1 MAQAAS
7 RGMNPTGAQPK
18 DASTTSQRQALSH
31 LISPGALSRHQ
42 HPPTRPG
49 NNWLQERGAS
59 WNWITRQLQPGAP
72 RNLSEACR
80 QIEKEFAR
88 QIEHIGPG
96 SPSWRLLLTEFA
108 RIGELAAQMRTSQS
122 TDPFAEAEYQPQEQ
136 PKEKPHRS
144 APAPRALPQSPRYTQ
159 ELPAIDQAPETADIE
174 SRHRTPKHPD
184 QHTSSRATP
193 KVTLE
198 EAEILELL
206 RQLKK
211 SDSSDD
217 EKLRHCL
224 NIIETLGIQLELPPQ
239 PFRKRDLTRRYSPC
253 SNQGNQPPPLSPS
266 THTTRQL
273 AAIIPTTTDT
283 LKRHAKR
290 AYERGPL
297 PQPMP
302 RFPDWF
308 VVSRSSPKGGQGCG
322 WKFSRILRPS
332 DS

>member
-7 RGMNPTGAQPK
+7 KGMNPTGAHPQN
-18 DASTTSQRQALSH
+18 ASTASQRQALSH
-31 LISPGALSRHQ
+31 LISPDALARHQ
-42 HPPTRPG
+42 HPPAKPG
-49 NNWLQERGAS
+49 NNWLHECGAS
-59 WNWITRQLQPGAP
+59 WNWITRQPQPGAP

-80 QIEKEFAR
+80 QIEKEFTR

-96 SPSWRLLLTEFA
+96 SPSWGLLLAEFA

-136 PKEKPHRS
+136 PKEKLDRS
-144 APAPRALPQSPRYTQ
+144 TPAPRALPQSPRHTQ
-159 ELPAIDQAPETADIE
+159 ELPAIDQAPETADIK
-174 SRHRTPKHPD
+174 SCHRTPKQPD
-184 QHTSSRATP
+184 QHTSSRATT
-193 KVTLE
+193 KGTLE
-198 EAEILELL
+198 ETEILELL
-206 RQLKK
+206 QQLKK
-211 SDSSDD
+211 SDSSDE

-224 NIIETLGIQLELPPQ
+224 KIIETLGIQLEILPQ
-239 PFRKRDLTRRYSPC
+239 TLGKRHLTQHRSPY
-253 SNQGNQPPPLSPS
+253 SNQGNQPPPLSPD

-273 AAIIPTTTDT
+273 AAIIPTTMDT

-302 RFPDWF
+302 EFPDWF

-322 WKFSRILRPS
+322 WKFRRILHQG
-332 DS
+332 DN